1 MGRAQRPIAQSC
13 AAVHHPSI
21 TLPGKPRAAW
31 SSVLD
36 VKRINDQVSVSPQI
50 SPDDIPAIKAA
61 GFVAIVNNRPD
72 GESPDQPSSAT
83 MQAAAEKAGLAYH
96 YIPLGR
102 DGVSPQMVDETRS
115 VLEGSN
121 GPVFCYCRSG
131 TRSTT
136 LWALSQAGTLP
147 ASEIVEA
154 AAHAGYDMSHLLG
167 HLRQKQ

>member
-50 SPDDIPAIKAA
+50 SPDDLPTLKAA
-61 GFVAIVNNRPD
+61 GFTTIINNRPD

-83 MQAAAEKAGLAYH
+83 MQAAAEKAGLTYH

-102 DGVSPQMVDETRS
+102 EGVSPRMVEDTKAA
-115 VLEGSN
+115 LE
-121 GPVFCYCRSG
+121 
-131 TRSTT
+131 
-136 LWALSQAGTLP
+136 QK
-147 ASEIVEA
+147 SEDDAPEIAEP
-154 AAHAGYDMSHLLG
+154 
-167 HLRQKQ
+167 